1 MFLLSLDSGLPS
13 AAFSA
18 LFVRCLGDDSLRV
31 RLSVHLCRPGGC
43 RLWQSAHRC
52 LLWCQIGVCVC
63 ATVKG
68 STVLSNV
75 CICVLRVSRS
85 CTPLVLYVCVCVCLR
100 GLHAVTAVSQSVYS
114 AAPQMWT
121 EPRRWRGWWAGKKKK
136 NEGEEE
142 GELKVGAC
150 VWVRERL
157 CVCYSCESSWGAE
170 YTRKDTI
177 GRGSENSDGIMI
189 GVLI

>member
-1 MFLLSLDSGLPS
+1 MCVFVFWESADHAHPLPS
-13 AAFSA
+13 M
-18 LFVRCLGDDSLRV
+18 C
-31 RLSVHLCRPGGC
+31 
-43 RLWQSAHRC
+43 
-52 LLWCQIGVCVC
+52 
-63 ATVKG
+63 
-68 STVLSNV
+68 
-75 CICVLRVSRS
+75 
-85 CTPLVLYVCVCVCLR
+85 VCVCVWEGYMLWQQS
-100 GLHAVTAVSQSVYS
+100 VSQF
-114 AAPQMWT
+114 T
-121 EPRRWRGWWAGKKKK
+121 LRLRRCEQNQEDEGDGEQEKKK

-170 YTRKDTI
+170 YTRKDRI

>member
-85 CTPLVLYVCVCVCLR
+85 CTPLVLYVCVCVWEGYMLWQQS
-100 GLHAVTAVSQSVYS
+100 VSQF
-114 AAPQMWT
+114 T
-121 EPRRWRGWWAGKKKK
+121 LRLRRCEQNQEDEGDGEQEKKK